1 MSWMV
6 HLGYIL
12 HCAAEGKELEDEL
25 GKGGKVD
32 SQVGPHDDQEVAPF
46 GNLGLEEFSI
56 VDGLLR
62 RVDRAGTD
70 DDEDPI
76 IVSGQNPGG
85 IVASRGNRLL
95 GGRGRDDLVAEE
107 GGLDEGVVLQSNRV
121 RNGKQENAG
130 GDRRTP
136 TTRRS

>member
-1 MSWMV
+1 M
-6 HLGYIL
+6 
-12 HCAAEGKELEDEL
+12 
-25 GKGGKVD
+25 KGGGKAD
-32 SQVGPHDDQEVAPF
+32 SQVGPHDDKEVAPF
-46 GNLGLEEFSI
+46 GNLGLEELSV

-62 RVDRAGTD
+62 RMDRAGTN
-70 DDEDPI
+70 DDENPI

-107 GGLDEGVVLQSNRV
+107 GGLDEGVVLKLNRV
-121 RNGKQENAG
+121 RNEKQENVG